1 MPNLAR
7 STFRGLLCLSAF
19 ATLACADSTPAE
31 PRVSLGDDPS
41 ASTVY
46 VTNDG
51 PVALVNV
58 KVRTSEADALPVVST
73 LAPGATAGPYGVSV
87 MHSYPLVEVTM
98 QGRTVI
104 ANPVEGFAGFNP
116 PRAAGAWEIRMRPA
130 SESNTLD
137 IRVAP
142 RTP

>member
-1 MPNLAR
+1 MLNLAR
-7 STFRGLLCLSAF
+7 STARGLLCLSTLA
-19 ATLACADSTPAE
+19 ALACADSTPAE
-31 PRVSLGDDPS
+31 PRVSLVDDPS
-41 ASTVY
+41 ASAVY

-51 PVALVNV
+51 PVAMANV
-58 KVRTSEADALPVVST
+58 KVRTSDADLLPVVAS
-73 LAPGATAGPYGVSV
+73 LAPGATAGPYAVSV

-116 PRAAGAWEIRMRPA
+116 PREAGAWVIRIRPA

-142 RTP
+142 HVP